1 MLTAVSPRDVHRTPR
16 TGAGVNVLMVR
27 TDNDT
32 WGLAFSVGATA
43 TMVAAGRAR
52 ASRAALIDDPFAEP
66 LVRAVGIDFFTRWAC
81 GELDTADV
89 DFPDAPWGMQ
99 RMTDQ
104 QAARTRHIDE
114 FFAATQQ
121 AGIRQAVILAS
132 GLDARGYRLPW
143 AAQTVVFEIDV
154 PQVIEFKAAT
164 LAALGAAP
172 TADVRGVPVDLRHDW
187 PAALRQAGFAPPRPT
202 AWAAEGLFGYLPP
215 AGQDLLLD
223 NISALSASG
232 SQLLAEV
239 FFSAPASRELY
250 DAIFARW
257 YEHGLDVEMDRLGY
271 PGDRNDVATY
281 LQRHGWRVTRTLL
294 NELLVANGFR
304 PHAVG
309 RSTDET
315 MFTENY
321 YCTAVLPGGLS

>member
-1 MLTAVSPRDVHRTPR
+1 
-16 TGAGVNVLMVR
+16 MVR

-32 WGLAFSVGATA
+32 WDLAFSVGATA

-52 ASRAALIDDPFAEP
+52 ATRAGLIDDPFAEP
-66 LVRAVGIDFFTRWAC
+66 LVRAVGIDFFTRWAS
-81 GELDTADV
+81 GELDAADV

-104 QAARTRHIDE
+104 QAARTCYIDE
-114 FFAATQQ
+114 FFEAAQ
-121 AGIRQAVILAS
+121 AGGIRQAVILAS

-143 AAQTVVFEIDV
+143 APETTVYEIDV
-154 PQVIEFKAAT
+154 PQVIEFKTAT
-164 LAALGAAP
+164 LAALGAVP
-172 TADVRGVPVDLRHDW
+172 TADVRTVPIDLRHDW
-187 PAALRQAGFAPPRPT
+187 PSALHQAGFEATRPT

-223 NISALSASG
+223 NISALSADS

-250 DAIFARW
+250 DAILGRW
-257 YEHGLDVEMDRLGY
+257 YEHGLDVEMDRLGC
-271 PGDRNDVATY
+271 PGDRHDVATY
-281 LQRHGWRVTRTLL
+281 LQQHEWRVTRTLL

-304 PHAVG
+304 PHSDG
-309 RSTDET
+309 RTEDEKL
-315 MFTENY
+315 FTENY
-321 YCTAVLPGGLS
+321 FCTAVLHPGRTS

>member
-1 MLTAVSPRDVHRTPR
+1 MLTAVSPRDVHRTSR

-114 FFAATQQ
+114 FFAATQR

-187 PAALRQAGFAPPRPT
+187 PAALRQAGFDPTRPT